1 MPLVHNTLIK
11 KWSFEY
17 WYFLIMIIYM
27 AQMTEETSRMI
38 TTLSGNPIPF
48 LIPIVTTVILLI
60 RNPINWNSKKLWN
73 IILIFVLWT
82 LLIIIK
88 YSDYSTQFLSYSF
101 FLFYSLIIAFI
112 HVNVYKENLFG
123 LYEDIIVFLSKF
135 SILLWLLSVIF
146 PSIASNIFRTFPETH
161 FGNNFLYVFN
171 WMNPSS
177 GQYYSG
183 IMRNAGFSW
192 EPGRYAIMIC
202 LAILFNI
209 YNNGI
214 RFKKNRNIIILLFAL
229 ITTQSTTG
237 YMITLLLYI
246 LFYINNIS
254 KRTILKT
261 LFIILPIVLTIM
273 QLDFMS
279 EKIKDRADVT
289 TANETFIEAESY
301 FSKSGGLERHIAL
314 DRFQSMFF
322 EWNNFINDPILG
334 YSKDVSK
341 SWFAKNFISDYSLTG
356 GIIQIL
362 AQFGLIFG
370 IFIYYTL
377 FRSSVQI
384 SNIMKYKKNIAL
396 ALCLTLSSISYPIF
410 GIPVFT
416 TFWLYGYYK

>member
-1 MPLVHNTLIK
+1 MPLVNNTLIK

-123 LYEDIIVFLSKF
+123 LYEDIIVFLSKLSIFLWLF
-135 SILLWLLSVIF
+135 SIIL
-146 PSIASNIFRTFPETH
+146 PGIASTVFNIFPETH
-161 FGNNFLYVFN
+161 FGNNFFYIFN
-171 WMNPSS
+171 WMSPSG

-192 EPGRYAIMIC
+192 EPGRYAIMLC
-202 LAILFNI
+202 LAILFNL
-209 YNNGI
+209 YRNGI
-214 RFKKNRNIIILLFAL
+214 KFKKNKNIIILLLAL

-237 YMITLLLYI
+237 YMIVILLYI
-246 LFYINNIS
+246 
-254 KRTILKT
+254 K
-261 LFIILPIVLTIM
+261 
-273 QLDFMS
+273 
-279 EKIKDRADVT
+279 E
-289 TANETFIEAESY
+289 
-301 FSKSGGLERHIAL
+301 
-314 DRFQSMFF
+314 
-322 EWNNFINDPILG
+322 
-334 YSKDVSK
+334 
-341 SWFAKNFISDYSLTG
+341 
-356 GIIQIL
+356 
-362 AQFGLIFG
+362 
-370 IFIYYTL
+370 
-377 FRSSVQI
+377 
-384 SNIMKYKKNIAL
+384 
-396 ALCLTLSSISYPIF
+396 
-410 GIPVFT
+410 
-416 TFWLYGYYK
+416 

>member
-1 MPLVHNTLIK
+1 
-11 KWSFEY
+11 
-17 WYFLIMIIYM
+17 M

-123 LYEDIIVFLSKF
+123 LYEDIIVFLSKLSIFLWLF
-135 SILLWLLSVIF
+135 SIIL
-146 PSIASNIFRTFPETH
+146 PGIASTVFNIFPETL
-161 FGNNFLYVFN
+161 FGNNFFYIFN
-171 WMNPSS
+171 WMSPSG

-192 EPGRYAIMIC
+192 EPGRYAIMLC
-202 LAILFNI
+202 LAILFNL
-209 YNNGI
+209 YRNGI
-214 RFKKNRNIIILLFAL
+214 KFKKNKNIIILLLAL

-237 YMITLLLYI
+237 YMIVILLYI
-246 LFYINNIS
+246 IFYIDKIS
-254 KRTILKT
+254 NLTILKI
-261 LFIILPIVLTIM
+261 LFIIIPLVLAIM

-279 EKIKDRADVT
+279 DKIKDRANIYS
-289 TANETFIEAESY
+289 ANENFIEAEAYYSE
-301 FSKSGGLERHIAL
+301 SGGLEKHVAL

-322 EWNNFINDPILG
+322 EWNNFLNDPILG

-341 SWFAKNFISDYSLTG
+341 SWFGNRFISDYSLTG
-356 GIIQIL
+356 GFFQIFS
-362 AQFGLIFG
+362 QFGFIVG
-370 IFIYYTL
+370 IFIYYIL
-377 FRSSVQI
+377 FKSSI
-384 SNIMKYKKNIAL
+384 KITKYMRYKRNIAL
-396 ALCLTLSSISYPIF
+396 AMCLILSSISYPIF